1 VLSCSKFVT
10 TSDYAPRLR
19 ARLAVEA
26 QLIDD
31 ATTTTT
37 TTRGWTREVEHHT
50 PTKQRIEDL
59 LVQLGGGDQ
68 A

>member
-1 VLSCSKFVT
+1 MLSCSKFVT

-31 ATTTTT
+31 ATT
-37 TTRGWTREVEHHT
+37 RGWTREVEHHT

-59 LVQLGGGDQ
+59 LVQLDGGDQ